1 MALEPV
7 SPHTRAALK
16 GNARGG
22 CWTTFHDTAVRPRI
36 MHHMPPV
43 KQASSLFRPGPGVR
57 NCIAWF
63 SKQEVRKK
71 LLEQGQKSAHV
82 ARGRL
87 SRQVTR
93 ILASNCCSHF
103 HLIHACHL
111 YLLYTI
117 QWEAPTQMQPVQLS
131 IWPISQS
138 KEPRVPF
145 SSDLSSGAQVY
156 LLFTTG
162 ETPAHRVTYRRH
174 LKQPR

>member
-1 MALEPV
+1 MTS
-7 SPHTRAALK
+7 SPFSFLPPSSSPRLKLLPSAPLKNRQGHLWPILSISNYGSDIGFRARFPTHEGSAERK
-16 GNARGG
+16 CKGG

-43 KQASSLFRPGPGVR
+43 KQASSLFRPEPGVR

-71 LLEQGQKSAHV
+71 LLEQGEKTAHV

-93 ILASNCCSHF
+93 ILASNCCPHF

-117 QWEAPTQMQPVQLS
+117 Q
-131 IWPISQS
+131 
-138 KEPRVPF
+138 
-145 SSDLSSGAQVY
+145 
-156 LLFTTG
+156 
-162 ETPAHRVTYRRH
+162 
-174 LKQPR
+174 